1 MNQVVKNLSRVVLDL
16 EIRAAHADKIAEEK
30 GIAYNNALNDFMK
43 GKIESTGKECQE
55 FCQALA
61 DQKTVNA
68 ALKQA
73 QESLKLAQETI

>member
-1 MNQVVKNLSRVVLDL
+1 MNQAIKNLSRVVLDL
-16 EIRAAHADKIAEEK
+16 EIRAAHADKVAKDK
-30 GIAYNNALNDFMK
+30 GVVYNNALNDFMK

-61 DQKTVNA
+61 NQKSVNN

-73 QESLKLAQETI
+73 QESLKIAQKTI